1 VRSRA
6 FGAAAL
12 ALRRRE
18 RRLVPLAARRLSVHR
33 ACTAPPLLAPPRRAA
48 ETRKPRDECVVMFG
62 EEACAAQIDAH
73 KACLRRDGFDVK

>member
-1 VRSRA
+1 MSS
-6 FGAAAL
+6 AAA
-12 ALRRRE
+12 AS
-18 RRLVPLAARRLSVHR
+18 AAPST
-33 ACTAPPLLAPPRRAA
+33 AGASAPPAPPVGKSGKKICCACP